1 MNNHRNAELELCY
14 SLWLLYLYTQGRK
27 LEFTIFFTY
36 TRHYFLNHYLE
47 WENFF
52 NSNIEDILYIIHPQ
66 RVFRLTQVKSSRNH
80 FDSNLNDFVLFSLED
95 LIKLSFHRITVI
107 SRAKFLVYI
116 NCIRVN
122 WELKFIKLQKSMYCE
137 WLDLRYRIT
146 LHILSLIK
154 FKTCFRVSIRYKK
167 SSRKIRRYVCT
178 SNT

>member
-1 MNNHRNAELELCY
+1 MSSWTIIATQNSSYVIVCDCFTYIR
-14 SLWLLYLYTQGRK
+14 TQGRK

-52 NSNIEDILYIIHPQ
+52 NSNMKDILFIIHPR
-66 RVFRLTQVKSSRNH
+66 RVFRLTQVKSARNH

-122 WELKFIKLQKSMYCE
+122 WELKLYYE
-137 WLDLRYRIT
+137 WLDLHYRIT

-154 FKTCFRVSIRYKK
+154 FKTCFRVSIRHKK
-167 SSRKIRRYVCT
+167 PSRKIRRYVCT

>member
-1 MNNHRNAELELCY
+1 MSSWTIIATQNSSYVIVCDCFTYIR
-14 SLWLLYLYTQGRK
+14 TQGRK
-27 LEFTIFFTY
+27 LEFTNFFTY

-47 WENFF
+47 WENFL
-52 NSNIEDILYIIHPQ
+52 NNNMKDILYIIHPR
-66 RVFRLTQVKSSRNH
+66 RVFRLTQVKSARNH

-122 WELKFIKLQKSMYCE
+122 WELKLYCE
-137 WLDLRYRIT
+137 WLDLHYRIT

-154 FKTCFRVSIRYKK
+154 FKTCFRVSIRHKK
-167 SSRKIRRYVCT
+167 PSRKIRRYVCT

>member
-1 MNNHRNAELELCY
+1 MSSWTIIATQNSSYVIVCDCFTYIR
-14 SLWLLYLYTQGRK
+14 TQGRK

-52 NSNIEDILYIIHPQ
+52 NSNMKDILYIIHPR
-66 RVFRLTQVKSSRNH
+66 RVFRLTQVKSARNH

-122 WELKFIKLQKSMYCE
+122 WELKLYCE
-137 WLDLRYRIT
+137 WLDLHYRIT

-154 FKTCFRVSIRYKK
+154 FKTCFRVSIRHKK
-167 SSRKIRRYVCT
+167 PSRKIRRYVCS

>member
-1 MNNHRNAELELCY
+1 MNNHSHAELELCY
-14 SLWLLYLYTQGRK
+14 SLWLLYLYTYARK
-27 LEFTIFFTY
+27 KIRIYNFFFTY
-36 TRHYFLNHYLE
+36 TRLYFLNHYVE

-52 NSNIEDILYIIHPQ
+52 NSNMEDILYIILPR

-122 WELKFIKLQKSMYCE
+122 WELKLYCE
-137 WLDLRYRIT
+137 WLDLHYRIT

-154 FKTCFRVSIRYKK
+154 FKTCFRVSIRHKK
-167 SSRKIRRYVCT
+167 SSRRIRRYVCS

>member
-1 MNNHRNAELELCY
+1 MSSWTIIATQNSSYVIVCDCFTYIR
-14 SLWLLYLYTQGRK
+14 TQGRK

-52 NSNIEDILYIIHPQ
+52 NSNMKDILYIIHPR
-66 RVFRLTQVKSSRNH
+66 RVFRLTQVKSARNH
-80 FDSNLNDFVLFSLED
+80 FDSNLKDFVLFSLED

-122 WELKFIKLQKSMYCE
+122 WELKLYCE
-137 WLDLRYRIT
+137 WLDLHYRIT

-154 FKTCFRVSIRYKK
+154 FKTCFRVSIRHKK
-167 SSRKIRRYVCT
+167 PSRKIRRYVCS

>member
-1 MNNHRNAELELCY
+1 MNNHSHAELELCY
-14 SLWLLYLYTQGRK
+14 SLWLLYLYTYARK
-27 LEFTIFFTY
+27 KIRIYNFFFTY
-36 TRHYFLNHYLE
+36 TRLYFLNHYVE

-52 NSNIEDILYIIHPQ
+52 NSNMEEILYIILPR

-122 WELKFIKLQKSMYCE
+122 WELKFIKLQKHVLWMV
-137 WLDLRYRIT
+137 RFT
-146 LHILSLIK
+146 L
-154 FKTCFRVSIRYKK
+154 
-167 SSRKIRRYVCT
+167 
-178 SNT
+178 

>member
-1 MNNHRNAELELCY
+1 MCVLVNNHSHAELELCY

-66 RVFRLTQVKSSRNH
+66 RVFRLTQVKSARNH

-122 WELKFIKLQKSMYCE
+122 WELKFIKCE
-137 WLDLRYRIT
+137 WLDLHYRIT
-146 LHILSLIK
+146 LQFLSLIK
-154 FKTCFRVSIRYKK
+154 FKTCFRVSIRHKK
-167 SSRKIRRYVCT
+167 PSRKIRRYVCT